1 MPGPRPDP
9 KAEALRAEGVCN
21 PRPEAVTDPRFRE
34 GDFFDPR
41 DLVQVKYEMLR
52 KVDVE
57 GSAVS
62 RAAADFGLSRPTFYE
77 ARKVMEAEGLPG
89 LVPKKRGPRGG
100 HKITAEVLSFLVA
113 ARQEEPAVGAE
124 ELARR
129 IAARFGRV
137 VHPRTVERALARR
150 EKKRR

>member
-1 MPGPRPDP
+1 MPGARPDP
-9 KAEALRAEGVCN
+9 KAEALRAEGAHN
-21 PRPEAVTDPRFRE
+21 PHPETVTDPRFRE

-41 DLVQVKYEMLR
+41 DLVQIKYEMVR
-52 KVDVE
+52 KVDIE
-57 GSAVS
+57 GCAVT

-77 ARKVMEAEGLPG
+77 ARKVLEVEGLPG

-100 HKITAEVLSFLVA
+100 HKITAEVLTFLVA
-113 ARQEEPAVGAE
+113 ARQEEPAVGAA

-129 IAARFGRV
+129 IAGRFGRE

>member
-9 KAEALRAEGVCN
+9 KAEALKAEGAHN
-21 PRPEAVTDPRFRE
+21 PRSEAVADPRFRE

-41 DLVQVKYEMLR
+41 DLVQVKYEMVR
-52 KVDVE
+52 MVDVE
-57 GSAVS
+57 GFAVT
-62 RAAADFGLSRPTFYE
+62 RAAADFGFSRPTFYE

-113 ARQEEPAVGAE
+113 TRQEEPAVGAA

-129 IAARFGRV
+129 VAARFGKD